1 MPDFCTCGAELPPD
15 ARFCHRCGKPQR
27 EEVIPETAEGRAE
40 IAAAAAPVPPSA
52 AALPGVS
59 FHNPVAVRIGLTM
72 GGAAAVMTWLPIIQ
86 FGFAIWWIS
95 AGFFSVYLYRRRTG
109 HLLNVASGLRMG
121 WVTGV
126 LTSAILTVLI
136 TLTLVLVSLH
146 SGGLPAFYQEQ
157 LRTMQWDESNIQQ
170 AVKALNSPAVLVT
183 SIMSFL
189 LFVFAIVTFFCTA
202 GGALGAKFGGRQ

>member
-27 EEVIPETAEGRAE
+27 EEVIPETAERRVE
-40 IAAAAAPVPPSA
+40 MAAAAAPIPPSA
-52 AALPGVS
+52 ATLPGVN
-59 FHNPVAVRIGLTM
+59 FHNPIAVRIGLTM

-202 GGALGAKFGGRQ
+202 GGALGAKFGGRE

>member
-1 MPDFCTCGAELPPD
+1 MPEFCTCGAELPPD

-27 EEVIPETAEGRAE
+27 EEVIPENVERQ
-40 IAAAAAPVPPSA
+40 AAVALAARLVAPSA
-52 AALPGVS
+52 ATIPAVS
-59 FHNPVAVRIGLTM
+59 FHNPMAVRIGLTM
-72 GGAAAVMTWLPIIQ
+72 GSAAAVMTWLPVIQ
-86 FGFAIWWIS
+86 FGFAIWWIL

-109 HLLNVASGLRMG
+109 HLLNMASGLRMG

-136 TLTLVLVSLH
+136 ALTLSLVALSK
-146 SGGLPAFYQEQ
+146 GGLPAFYQEQ
-157 LRTMQWDESNIQQ
+157 LRTMQWDEANIQQ

-183 SIMSFL
+183 SIISFL

-202 GGALGAKFGGRQ
+202 GGALGAKFGARE

>member
-27 EEVIPETAEGRAE
+27 EEVIPETVERQAA
-40 IAAAAAPVPPSA
+40 IAAAAAPVLATA
-52 AALPGVS
+52 ASLPGVS
-59 FHNPVAVRIGLTM
+59 FHNPIAVRIGLTM
-72 GGAAAVMTWLPIIQ
+72 GSAAALMTWLPIIQ
-86 FGFAIWWIS
+86 FGFAIWWIL

-121 WVTGV
+121 WVTGIM
-126 LTSAILTVLI
+126 TSAILTVLI
-136 TLTLVLVSLH
+136 ALSLVLVALR

-202 GGALGAKFGGRQ
+202 GGALGAKFGGRE